1 MGNGT
6 SSPAGT
12 VRAGAVLIG
21 LGVVQFAVAMAV
33 VQSAYPGYSDLQN
46 YISDLGNTATSP
58 WHVVFNVSII
68 LLGILAFVGIL
79 LAWTGFP
86 RGGVR
91 LVGLALLLVASVAAL
106 LVGVFPENVNP
117 PVHDLV
123 SLLVF
128 LPGGLA
134 LAVLSVGMR
143 PGTSWRS
150 LSALSLVLGLITL
163 ASLAYYVPTQTSNTT
178 WDPGLI
184 ERFITFP
191 ILIWGFLAAVHLYRR
206 PFPEGRGG
214 LTTRTEQPA

>member
-1 MGNGT
+1 MLSKSSGT
-6 SSPAGT
+6 GAI
-12 VRAGAVLIG
+12 RAGAALIG
-21 LGVVQFAVAMAV
+21 VGVVQFAVAMAV

-58 WHVVFNVSII
+58 WHVIFNVSIM
-68 LLGILAFVGIL
+68 LLGVLAFAGIL

-86 RGGVR
+86 RGGARV
-91 LVGLALLLVASVAAL
+91 VGLFLLLVASVAAF

-117 PVHDLV
+117 TVHDLV
-123 SLLVF
+123 SLMVF

-134 LAVLSVGMR
+134 LAVLSVGMG
-143 PGTSWRS
+143 PKTSWRS
-150 LSALSLVLGLITL
+150 LSAVSLALGLVTL
-163 ASLAYYVPTQTSNTT
+163 VSLAYYVPTQANNTT

-206 PFPEGRGG
+206 PLSEDRAGF
-214 LTTRTEQPA
+214 TTRTEHPA

>member
-1 MGNGT
+1 MAAAT
-6 SSPAGT
+6 SSGS
-12 VRAGAVLIG
+12 VRAGAALIAV
-21 LGVVQFAVAMAV
+21 GVVQFAVAMAV

-68 LLGILAFVGIL
+68 LLGILAFAGIV
-79 LAWTGFP
+79 LAWNGFP
-86 RGGVR
+86 RGGSR
-91 LVGLALLLVASVAAL
+91 LVGLALLLIASVAAL

-123 SLLVF
+123 SLMVF

-134 LAVLSVGMR
+134 LVALSVGMR
-143 PGTSWRS
+143 PGTTWRS
-150 LSALSLVLGLITL
+150 LRAASLVLGLVTL
-163 ASLAYYVPTQTSNTT
+163 ASLAYYVPTQANNTT

-184 ERFITFP
+184 ERLITFP
-191 ILIWGFLAAVHLYRR
+191 ILVWGFLAAVHLYRR
-206 PFPEGRGG
+206 PRPDERGG

>member
-1 MGNGT
+1 MAAAT
-6 SSPAGT
+6 SSGSI
-12 VRAGAVLIG
+12 RAGAALIG
-21 LGVVQFAVAMAV
+21 AGVVQFAVAMAV

-58 WHVVFNVSII
+58 WHDVFNISII
-68 LLGILAFVGIL
+68 LLGILAFAGIV
-79 LAWTGFP
+79 LAWNGFP
-86 RGGVR
+86 RGGSR
-91 LVGLALLLVASVAAL
+91 LVGLALLLIASVAAL

-123 SLLVF
+123 SLMVF

-134 LAVLSVGMR
+134 LVVLSVGMGA
-143 PGTSWRS
+143 GTSWRG
-150 LSALSLVLGLITL
+150 LRSASLVLGLVTL
-163 ASLAYYVPTQTSNTT
+163 VSLAYYVPTQANNTT

-206 PFPEGRGG
+206 PRPDGRGG